1 MTYSL
6 VSGRYGERERRMEK
20 ERGGDHKKI
29 MGKGDNELE
38 GKN

>member
-1 MTYSL
+1 VGDTEKE
-6 VSGRYGERERRMEK
+6 GRRMEK